1 MNRRRGTTAVK
12 PGCKAKP
19 FLQLLSLTITP
30 ESIFECFRPSIL
42 LLLDGRAREKWGQ
55 EVYDFKLLL
64 LGAKHKQI
72 DEGGRKGKSLSIPS
86 AELRFRIPPVSGQSK
101 CP

>member
-30 ESIFECFRPSIL
+30 ESIFECFRPSIAFAA
-42 LLLDGRAREKWGQ
+42 GWTSQGKMGT
-55 EVYDFKLLL
+55 
-64 LGAKHKQI
+64 
-72 DEGGRKGKSLSIPS
+72 GGL
-86 AELRFRIPPVSGQSK
+86 
-101 CP
+101 